1 MRYVVLIIGLAG
13 LVGLGVLGYIWM
25 DNFNELKE
33 DMEQKRKNI
42 QNRED
47 MEQKRKNIQNG
58 VGPPEDRAK
67 VAEQDR
73 QDRAKV
79 AEQDRRG
86 RAWPF
91 LMAGAGLG
99 LFGSL
104 LAYERYRFCGAAL
117 LLAAPVGALVLH
129 PFEFADF
136 LHPLDHYELIFASG
150 LVLAGLLAL
159 FIRPR
164 ASVHSPAREPVTA
177 N

>member
-33 DMEQKRKNI
+33 DMEL
-42 QNRED
+42 
-47 MEQKRKNIQNG
+47 KRKNIQNG
-58 VGPPEDRAK
+58 VGPPEDR
-67 VAEQDR
+67 E
-73 QDRAKV
+73 KV